1 MGDYVPLKVILP
13 VTSIGTFM
21 SALDASIVNIALPT
35 IADAFST
42 SINGVRWVSIIY
54 LLTISSTIGIVG
66 SFGDAHG
73 RKKIFQLGMSIF
85 VIGSIFCSIAPNIEF
100 LIVSR
105 AIQAIG
111 AAGLQANGLA
121 LVVTYID
128 PDKRGRAIGIN
139 SLVVASALTTGPALG
154 GFLTQYY
161 GWQSI
166 FLINIPIGVVGVIT
180 VQLILKETQT
190 KPDTQMDIKG
200 MSLFIIT
207 TFGFISGI
215 LFYFDGYTLA
225 GLLIPVSI
233 ASCILFVKQESKHP
247 NPVLSVR
254 IMKQRQIMFGALAAV
269 FCYLVINSLIFLLPF
284 YFQDVRGLSESK
296 TGAYLVVVPLA
307 MSIMGPP
314 SGLLAEKFS
323 AKKLATLGA
332 ILQFSVTLTLGIIF
346 VIQEDRIAD
355 WIIILLI
362 GFTAAFLAVF
372 TNPNGTSIMNASQK
386 SELSSVSGII
396 SLARNFGF
404 TLGISLSSLLFDKFR
419 NRFHHDVEAVAY
431 TQGLGWTLI
440 VLSFFAFIGGIVS
453 YKRGKE
459 IVVKY

>member
-13 VTSIGTFM
+13 VTAIGTFM

-42 SINGVRWVSIIY
+42 SINGVRWVSIVY
-54 LLTISSTIGIVG
+54 LLTISSIIGIAG
-66 SFGDAHG
+66 SFGDVFG
-73 RKKIFQLGMSIF
+73 RKIIFQFGMSIF
-85 VIGSIFCSIAPNIEF
+85 VIGSIFCSMAPTIEF

-166 FLINIPIGVVGVIT
+166 FLINIPIGVLGVFT
-180 VQLILKETQT
+180 VQLVLKETEK
-190 KPDTQMDIKG
+190 KPDTRMDVKG
-200 MSLFIIT
+200 MSLFIMT
-207 TFGFISGI
+207 TFGLISGI
-215 LFYFDGYTLA
+215 LFYFDGYTWM
-225 GLLIPVSI
+225 GLLIPLSI
-233 ASCILFVKQESKHP
+233 ISGVMFVKQETLHP

-269 FCYLVINSLIFLLPF
+269 FSYLVINAMIFLLPF

-296 TGAYLVVVPLA
+296 TGIYLVVVPLA
-307 MSIMGPP
+307 MSVMGPP
-314 SGLLAEKFS
+314 SGLLAEKIN
-323 AKKLATLGA
+323 AKKLATFGAIMQFLVTFTLGA
-332 ILQFSVTLTLGIIF
+332 IFI
-346 VIQEDRIAD
+346 IQEDGIAD
-355 WIIILLI
+355 WIIIILI
-362 GFTAAFLAVF
+362 GLTSAFLAVF
-372 TNPNGTSIMNASQK
+372 TNPNGTSIMNASPK
-386 SELSSVSGII
+386 SDLSSVSGII
-396 SLARNFGF
+396 SLSRNFGF
-404 TLGISLSSLLFDKFR
+404 TLGITLSSLFFDKIK
-419 NRFHHDVEAVAY
+419 NSYNNETEAVAY
-431 TQGLGWTLI
+431 TKSLGWTLI
-440 VLSFFAFIGGIVS
+440 IISLFALTASIVS
-453 YKRGKE
+453 YNRGKE
-459 IVVKY
+459 IIMKY